1 MHCGS
6 GVADDVAS
14 RHLGAG
20 SINKVAG
27 SGEEDGSRL
36 RIDMRY
42 GPDMAAGTF
51 STDGQPLTM
60 IRIGHTVYL
69 KGGAAFW
76 ADDGADDA
84 TVARLTGKYLEVDV
98 DDDRFT
104 DLTDFTDLKQAAYN
118 FLQPD
123 GAVSKGAKTTVGGT
137 PAVEV
142 IDKGKQGGTLTI
154 ATTAS
159 RTR

>member
-1 MHCGS
+1 
-6 GVADDVAS
+6 
-14 RHLGAG
+14 
-20 SINKVAG
+20 
-27 SGEEDGSRL
+27 
-36 RIDMRY
+36 
-42 GPDMAAGTF
+42 MATGTF

-84 TVARLTGKYLEVDV
+84 TVARLAGKYLKVDV

-104 DLTDFTDLKQAAYN
+104 DLTAFTDLKQAAYN

-123 GAVSKGAKTTVGGT
+123 GAVGKGAKTTAGGT
-137 PAVEV
+137 PAIEV
-142 IDKGKQGGTLTI
+142 IYKGKQGATLTV
-154 ATTAS
+154 ATIGKPYPLTIVSDTDHLTFTGYTTPVTVARPPAAQVVDADS
-159 RTR
+159 LSLN